1 MSRKQQSLSLETK
14 QKILNE
20 VCDGILKKT
29 EIATKYGIPNSTLS
43 TIIKN
48 REKIE
53 VAYAIN
59 QFEPAR
65 KRMRTGGNE
74 EIEVALLRWVREA
87 RSQNLPLT
95 GHVLQEKAK
104 VFADALGVTN
114 FASSNGWLTRFK
126 KRHGIVCHKICGEE
140 ATVDKETVES
150 FLSEK
155 WPALRKNYA
164 PRDIFN
170 ADETGLFFKALP
182 SRTLSIKGEKCS
194 GGKCSKER
202 ITVLVACNMDGTEKL
217 PLFVV
222 GKSANPR
229 CFKNLKTLP
238 VVYASN
244 KKAWMNKMLFKKWL
258 TDLDRK
264 LFREKRNICLM
275 LDNCSAH
282 NDIHGLKAIKCVF
295 LPPNTTFI
303 RATTAAALQVYSGKA
318 PELKESSGC
327 VNFVRRINTIVDA
340 MNSGTHLTA
349 LKLNSLPYK
358 LLLFRDMQDPKLE
371 LMRLANFPGVIGAT
385 HVDILAPPKKDTQFV
400 IKALGV
406 LFPVKDNLTV
416 VELKE
421 NVCNCYTVA
430 TTSTFICPHQT
441 RPVNTENVVGMHTV
455 PIRFRNVD
463 NDMDQNPI
471 PPILKS
477 KQHEFAGDLS
487 KLLPIKV
494 AKHSLGKMFSKC
506 SYCGALRFASA
517 KGRSVNSCCHN
528 DNIHIPPL
536 HEYPLFLKNLL
547 LSDEQ
552 EAKLFRQNIRV
563 YNSSFAFATFS
574 AKFLQDESRGPPL
587 IKIQGQVYHH
597 ATTSLNSATNAP
609 RNGQIYIYDSVE
621 EAIKLRMNLDNLQ
634 LTRHIEKLLR
644 EVNPYAQK
652 YRMLRDLTIHDSE
665 FVLQFQR
672 FIFDDKRRYNKP
684 TSSELAA
691 IIVSKDGVVPVC
703 DLTVYPKQEIR
714 ETSIINQRSQHA
726 DPMVFPLLFPKGDL
740 GWTYQMPSQKGKQIS
755 PIQYYG
761 HRLALRPNG
770 PFNPL
775 LHAGKLSQQYVINC
789 YLLVETL
796 KCNSP
801 FQKRLTTAEMA
812 AAGTEVS
819 PLGGKLFTQP
829 DIISLRIIIDHV
841 RYRFLK
847 PTIEELI
854 SKIGSQL
861 ESDTDWNNA
870 LTPTE
875 KVLAAVRFYAFG
887 NQHINLGDT
896 QKMNQPSVS
905 RIISKV
911 SQCLAE
917 LRPQYIYLPQSEAER
932 MEDYKYAAAKE
943 NFLLLLDCS
952 TSVSDT
958 CTSDVMRCSTS
969 SEASYIVAGKDM
981 WTELLAQVPSAVVR
995 DSNVQNRA
1003 IKDESTLTW
1012 DSLTILREHYSI

>member
-1 MSRKQQSLSLETK
+1 MPK
-14 QKILNE
+14 
-20 VCDGILKKT
+20 
-29 EIATKYGIPNSTLS
+29 
-43 TIIKN
+43 
-48 REKIE
+48 
-53 VAYAIN
+53 
-59 QFEPAR
+59 
-65 KRMRTGGNE
+65 
-74 EIEVALLRWVREA
+74 
-87 RSQNLPLT
+87 
-95 GHVLQEKAK
+95 
-104 VFADALGVTN
+104 
-114 FASSNGWLTRFK
+114 K
-126 KRHGIVCHKICGEE
+126 KRPNITKKSQLN
-140 ATVDKETVES
+140 AK
-150 FLSEK
+150 
-155 WPALRKNYA
+155 ANRK
-164 PRDIFN
+164 
-170 ADETGLFFKALP
+170 
-182 SRTLSIKGEKCS
+182 
-194 GGKCSKER
+194 
-202 ITVLVACNMDGTEKL
+202 
-217 PLFVV
+217 
-222 GKSANPR
+222 
-229 CFKNLKTLP
+229 
-238 VVYASN
+238 
-244 KKAWMNKMLFKKWL
+244 
-258 TDLDRK
+258 
-264 LFREKRNICLM
+264 REKR
-275 LDNCSAH
+275 
-282 NDIHGLKAIKCVF
+282 
-295 LPPNTTFI
+295 
-303 RATTAAALQVYSGKA
+303 
-318 PELKESSGC
+318 
-327 VNFVRRINTIVDA
+327 
-340 MNSGTHLTA
+340 
-349 LKLNSLPYK
+349 KLHSIEENNA
-358 LLLFRDMQDPKLE
+358 LLLIQPNDDSTNKKKVKL
-371 LMRLANFPGVIGAT
+371 T
-385 HVDILAPPKKDTQFV
+385 K
-400 IKALGV
+400 
-406 LFPVKDNLTV
+406 

-463 NDMDQNPI
+463 NDMDQNPN

-789 YLLVETL
+789 YLLVESQRLDFIRNNQGTL
-796 KCNSP
+796 
-801 FQKRLTTAEMA
+801 R
-812 AAGTEVS
+812 TECYQG
-819 PLGGKLFTQP
+819 L
-829 DIISLRIIIDHV
+829 IDHV
-841 RYRFLK
+841 ERNSLNETDRVRLGTAVILPATYIGSPRSMQQLYQDAIAICRKVGRPDFFITMTCNPQWPEITETLK
-847 PTIEELI
+847 DHFIKGTTVNDISIIVTKIFQAKVDELI
-854 SKIGSQL
+854 EG
-861 ESDTDWNNA
+861 TVVN
-870 LTPTE
+870 E
-875 KVLAAVRFYAFG
+875 K
-887 NQHINLGDT
+887 
-896 QKMNQPSVS
+896 K
-905 RIISKV
+905 
-911 SQCLAE
+911 
-917 LRPQYIYLPQSEAER
+917 
-932 MEDYKYAAAKE
+932 
-943 NFLLLLDCS
+943 
-952 TSVSDT
+952 
-958 CTSDVMRCSTS
+958 
-969 SEASYIVAGKDM
+969 
-981 WTELLAQVPSAVVR
+981 
-995 DSNVQNRA
+995 
-1003 IKDESTLTW
+1003 
-1012 DSLTILREHYSI
+1012 